1 MDDTMSREILN
12 KMGISLPLLPT
23 TSVGSFPKPPYLTK
37 GRTERKRGKIS
48 ESDLAQLEE
57 RATKEWID
65 FQEQLGVDILVDGE
79 MYRGD
84 MVAFFAEHIPGF
96 DPGGLVRSYGNRF
109 YYKPII
115 KGKLSY
121 PGPMTVEW
129 WRRAQALTSKPV
141 KGMLTGPYTIMDWSF
156 NEYYIDRAAATMALA
171 EIIRDEVAELIK
183 AGCKIIQVD
192 EPAISVRPEELEIAR
207 QGLQRVTEGQNAY
220 FITHICYGSFEKI
233 YPAMLELPVQNFD
246 LEMSNSDLD
255 MLEQFKRHPFT
266 KDITFGVV
274 DVHSHEIEDV
284 ETIKSRIVKAL
295 EYLPKD
301 AVWIDPDCGLKTR
314 SVDEA
319 KAKMTNI
326 QAAVKAV
333 RAKF

>member
-1 MDDTMSREILN
+1 MSREIL
-12 KMGISLPLLPT
+12 KKLGIDLPYLPT

-37 GRTERKRGKIS
+37 ARTDRKRGKIT
-48 ESDLAQLEE
+48 ENELAALEE
-57 RATKEWID
+57 KATREWID

-84 MVAFFAEHIPGF
+84 MVAYFAEHIPGF

-115 KGKLSY
+115 KSELKY
-121 PGPMTVEW
+121 PGAITVDW
-129 WRRAQALTSKPV
+129 WKRAQGLTKKPV

-156 NEYYIDRAAATMALA
+156 NEHYKNRAAATMALA
-171 EIIRDEVAELIK
+171 EIVRDEVSELIK

-192 EPAISVRPEELEIAR
+192 EPAISVRPEELETAR
-207 QGLQRVTEGQNAY
+207 KGLERVTSGQNAY
-220 FITHICYGSFEKI
+220 FITHICYGAFDKI
-233 YPAMLELPVQNFD
+233 YPGMLDLPVQNID

-274 DVHSHEIEDV
+274 DVHTHEIENTG
-284 ETIKSRIVKAL
+284 EIKARIEKAL
-295 EYLPKD
+295 EYLPKE
-301 AVWIDPDCGLKTR
+301 AIWIDPDCGLKTR
-314 SVDEA
+314 SVEES
-319 KAKMTNI
+319 KAKMANI
-326 QAAVKAV
+326 QEAVNSV
-333 RAKF
+333 RARM